1 MPPASAYK
9 KGKRASVAF
18 ARKAKAKKKRVA
30 KREAKNAE
38 KKARHVAKVAKSLKL
53 VEAVVVK
60 LKAQPGVAKVAEW
73 ACLKLWIIACTNT
86 GAEACIAAGAVA
98 AIATLNA
105 HPGVMRAAEEA
116 YDALESITI
125 TDGETDAGKMACIEA
140 RAVAAIEAKLKAHP
154 DVATVAK
161 RISVL
166 QLFTRS
172 ELGEEACTVLE
183 AAGGQPCTALEDAG
197 GQPMTGSLAG
207 FKRKR

>member
-1 MPPASAYK
+1 VAERSCDALRKIALTDAGAEACIASGAVE
-9 KGKRASVAF
+9 AIVATL
-18 ARKAKAKKKRVA
+18 KAHPCGVRVA
-30 KREAKNAE
+30 ER
-38 KKARHVAKVAKSLKL
+38 
-53 VEAVVVK
+53 
-60 LKAQPGVAKVAEW
+60 
-73 ACLKLWIIACTNT
+73 ACGALGIIALNA